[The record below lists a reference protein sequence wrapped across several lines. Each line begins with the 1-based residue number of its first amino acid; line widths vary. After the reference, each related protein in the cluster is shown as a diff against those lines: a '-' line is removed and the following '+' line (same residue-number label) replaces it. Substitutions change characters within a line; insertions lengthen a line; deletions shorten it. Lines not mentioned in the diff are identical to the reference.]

1 MTISDRE
8 LLEDL
13 FDAYYEARKNKRN
26 TVNQL
31 QFEVN
36 MEHNI
41 MELHRQI
48 VERRYTTG
56 KSICFVV
63 TK

>member
-41 MELHRQI
+41 GR
-48 VERRYTTG
+48 
-56 KSICFVV
+56 
-63 TK
+63 